1 MVDTI
6 DPPAKIPPPILEKAR
21 ITQPAE
27 DKEPQPEQEYQ
38 GKKREGARP
47 GVNQEEGESQEKQL
61 IDILV

>member
-6 DPPAKIPPPILEKAR
+6 DPPAKIPPPILEKAG

-27 DKEPQPEQEYQ
+27 DKEPQQEQEYH
-38 GKKREGARP
+38 GKKREGAP
-47 GVNQEEGESQEKQL
+47 HDVNQEEAETQEKQL